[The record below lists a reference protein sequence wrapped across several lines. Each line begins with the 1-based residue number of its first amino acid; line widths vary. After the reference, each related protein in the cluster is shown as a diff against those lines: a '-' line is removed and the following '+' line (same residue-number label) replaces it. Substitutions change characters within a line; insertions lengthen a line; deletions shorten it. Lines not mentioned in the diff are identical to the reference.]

1 MKAENEEVRNVRS
14 DVPKDVPAL
23 VPAGT
28 CTRAGARLQVL
39 FCSHGSVL
47 TGASCSALL
56 ARGVQ
61 LLAPRPEVGGG

>member
-56 ARGVQ
+56 A
-61 LLAPRPEVGGG
+61 